1 MPDKDLFFT
10 MLRVHNTRAV
20 GGSATILRMKE
31 LRIHLS
37 MAAIH
42 EMAQGSELVLEQDDV
57 RVILGCDDEAV
68 VAFHTQVERALL
80 HLLPVGGGLPN

>member
-1 MPDKDLFFT
+1 
-10 MLRVHNTRAV
+10 MLRVHNTRVAD
-20 GGSATILRMKE
+20 GSDTILRMKE

-37 MAAIH
+37 MAAMH
-42 EMAQGSELVLEQDDV
+42 EMAQGAELVLEQDDV

>member
-1 MPDKDLFFT
+1 
-10 MLRVHNTRAV
+10 MLRVHNTQVAQV
-20 GGSATILRMKE
+20 SATIVRMKE

-37 MAAIH
+37 MEAIH

-68 VAFHTQVERALL
+68 VAFQTQVERALL

>member
-1 MPDKDLFFT
+1 
-10 MLRVHNTRAV
+10 
-20 GGSATILRMKE
+20 
-31 LRIHLS
+31 

-68 VAFHTQVERALL
+68 VAFQTQVERALL

>member
-1 MPDKDLFFT
+1 LPHKNLSFT
-10 MLRVHNTRAV
+10 VLRVHNTQARGV
-20 GGSATILRMKE
+20 SATILRMKE
-31 LRIHLS
+31 MRIHLS
-37 MAAIH
+37 MAAMH
-42 EMAQGSELVLEQDDV
+42 EMAQGAELVLEQDGV

>member
-10 MLRVHNTRAV
+10 VLRVHNTRVV
-20 GGSATILRMKE
+20 GASATIVRMKE
-31 LRIHLS
+31 LRIQLS
-37 MAAIH
+37 MAAMH
-42 EMAQGSELVLEQDDV
+42 EMAQGSELVLEQDGV
-57 RVILGCDDEAV
+57 RVIVGCDDEAV